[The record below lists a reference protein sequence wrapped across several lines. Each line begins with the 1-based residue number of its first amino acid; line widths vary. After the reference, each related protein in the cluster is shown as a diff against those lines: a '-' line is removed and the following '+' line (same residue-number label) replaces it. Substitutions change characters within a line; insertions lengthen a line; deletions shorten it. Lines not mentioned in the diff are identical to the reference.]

1 MKGGKNMQKL
11 MHFLGCLLMM
21 VAVAVTA
28 LPGEARAEF
37 PERPVGFVVIDQD
50 GDVNGAVYKSWRQVV
65 KWAYHFPYYQLVD
78 GGEPQTMVS
87 EAVRTGAKLDKDSLA
102 ALAEKSKMDVLV
114 VARVYELDEYIVTG
128 FTFRDDDDTYV
139 KTSACVDLFVY
150 KKDGNKFLK
159 KKLRERHLRDIGNV
173 EHPEETIKW
182 ELSKIVNTMEG
193 RPIIGA

>member
-21 VAVAVTA
+21 VAVAVIA
-28 LPGEARAEF
+28 LPVEARAEF

-65 KWAYHFPYYQLVD
+65 KWAYHFPYYQIVD

>member
-1 MKGGKNMQKL
+1 MKGGKNMQRL

-37 PERPVGFVVIDQD
+37 SERPVGFVVIDQD

-65 KWAYHFPYYQLVD
+65 KWAYHFPYYQIVD

>member
-65 KWAYHFPYYQLVD
+65 KWAYHFPYYQIVD

-193 RPIIGA
+193 RPLIGA

>member
-1 MKGGKNMQKL
+1 MKKL

-21 VAVAVTA
+21 LAVTIIA
-28 LPGEARAEF
+28 LPSEARAEF

-50 GDVNGAVYKSWRQVV
+50 GDVNGQVYKTWRQVV
-65 KWAYHFPYYQLVD
+65 KWAYHFPYYQIID
-78 GGEPQTMVS
+78 GGAPQKLVS
-87 EAVRTGAKLDKDSLA
+87 DAVRSGVKLDKASLQ
-102 ALAEKSKMDVLV
+102 ALAEKSKVDVLV
-114 VARVYELDEYIVTG
+114 VARIYELDEYIVTSMI
-128 FTFRDDDDTYV
+128 FREDNDTYV
-139 KTSACVDLFVY
+139 KTSACADLFVY

-159 KKLRERHLRDIGNV
+159 KKLRERELKEIGNV

>member
-1 MKGGKNMQKL
+1 MKGGKNMQRL

-65 KWAYHFPYYQLVD
+65 KWAYHFPYYQIVD
-78 GGEPQTMVS
+78 DGEPQTMVS

>member
-65 KWAYHFPYYQLVD
+65 KWAYHFPYYQIVD
-78 GGEPQTMVS
+78 GGEV
-87 EAVRTGAKLDKDSLA
+87 VLKL
-102 ALAEKSKMDVLV
+102 
-114 VARVYELDEYIVTG
+114 
-128 FTFRDDDDTYV
+128 
-139 KTSACVDLFVY
+139 C
-150 KKDGNKFLK
+150 
-159 KKLRERHLRDIGNV
+159 H
-173 EHPEETIKW
+173 
-182 ELSKIVNTMEG
+182 
-193 RPIIGA
+193 

>member
-1 MKGGKNMQKL
+1 M
-11 MHFLGCLLMM
+11 
-21 VAVAVTA
+21 
-28 LPGEARAEF
+28 
-37 PERPVGFVVIDQD
+37 
-50 GDVNGAVYKSWRQVV
+50 
-65 KWAYHFPYYQLVD
+65 
-78 GGEPQTMVS
+78 
-87 EAVRTGAKLDKDSLA
+87 
-102 ALAEKSKMDVLV
+102 
-114 VARVYELDEYIVTG
+114 TG

>member
-1 MKGGKNMQKL
+1 MKGGKNMQRL

-37 PERPVGFVVIDQD
+37 SERPVGFVVIDQD

-65 KWAYHFPYYQLVD
+65 KWAYHFPYYQIVD

-128 FTFRDDDDTYV
+128 FTFKDDDDTYV

>member
-65 KWAYHFPYYQLVD
+65 KWAYHFPYYQIVD

-159 KKLRERHLRDIGNV
+159 QKLRERHLRDIGNV

>member
-28 LPGEARAEF
+28 LPGEARAEL

-65 KWAYHFPYYQLVD
+65 KWAYHFPYYQIVD

>member
-1 MKGGKNMQKL
+1 MKKL

-21 VAVAVTA
+21 LAVAVTA
-28 LPGEARAEF
+28 LPSEARAEF

-50 GDVNGAVYKSWRQVV
+50 GDVNGQVYKTWRQVV
-65 KWAYHFPYYQLVD
+65 KWAYHFPYYQIID
-78 GGEPQTMVS
+78 GGAPQELVS
-87 EAVRTGAKLDKDSLA
+87 DAVRSGVKLDKASLQ
-102 ALAEKSKMDVLV
+102 ALAEKSNVDVLV
-114 VARVYELDEYIVTG
+114 VARIYELDEYIVTSIG
-128 FTFRDDDDTYV
+128 FREDNDTYV
-139 KTSACVDLFVY
+139 RTSACADLFVY

-159 KKLRERHLRDIGNV
+159 KKLRERELKEIGNV

>member
-37 PERPVGFVVIDQD
+37 SERPVGFVVIDQD

-65 KWAYHFPYYQLVD
+65 KWAYHFPYYQIVD

>member
-1 MKGGKNMQKL
+1 MQKL

-65 KWAYHFPYYQLVD
+65 KWAYHFPYYQIVD

-87 EAVRTGAKLDKDSLA
+87 EAMRTGAKLDRDSLA

>member
-1 MKGGKNMQKL
+1 MKKL

-21 VAVAVTA
+21 LAVTITA
-28 LPGEARAEF
+28 SPSEARAEF

-50 GDVNGAVYKSWRQVV
+50 GDVNGQVYKTWRQVV
-65 KWAYHFPYYQLVD
+65 KWAYHFPYYQIID
-78 GGEPQTMVS
+78 GGAPQELVS
-87 EAVRTGAKLDKDSLA
+87 DAVRSGAKLDKASLQ
-102 ALAEKSKMDVLV
+102 ALAEKSKVDVLV
-114 VARVYELDEYIVTG
+114 VARIYELDEYIVTSMI
-128 FTFRDDDDTYV
+128 FREDNDTYV
-139 KTSACVDLFVY
+139 RTSACADLFVY

-159 KKLRERHLRDIGNV
+159 KKLRERELKEIGNV